1 MAAVSVFGFFA
12 LFWLAIM
19 VGLIIL
25 SGFGLY
31 RMAQHAGVPSP
42 WMAFVPV
49 ASSYLTGLLAE
60 RAYYTYNRQPRS
72 LAKWL
77 VILNL
82 IPLVGAPVFGL
93 AFLTGFGGVGASW
106 TPILP
111 LLLLV
116 ALPGLLATAL
126 LIYCQYYIFR
136 DYTPDNAVLYTIL
149 GLLFGISFVF
159 FSGGDEH
166 RPRVGDRLWGLSL
179 RPPQVRQVAPLEPDA
194 APAVRPRKLAA
205 PGRRAGDNGAP
216 GLLPELTAERG
227 TWIASWFGKS
237 DNNRG

>member
-1 MAAVSVFGFFA
+1 MAAVFAFGIFG
-12 LFWLAIM
+12 LIWLGVM

-159 FSGGDEH
+159 FLVEMNTVPVSVTGFGAYPYGRPKYDRWH
-166 RPRVGDRLWGLSL
+166 RWNQT
-179 RPPQVRQVAPLEPDA
+179 PPQQYG
-194 APAVRPRKLAA
+194 
-205 PGRRAGDNGAP
+205 PGNWPPQGGGP
-216 GLLPELTAERG
+216 GTTGPQDYYR
-227 TWIASWFGKS
+227 S
-237 DNNRG
+237 